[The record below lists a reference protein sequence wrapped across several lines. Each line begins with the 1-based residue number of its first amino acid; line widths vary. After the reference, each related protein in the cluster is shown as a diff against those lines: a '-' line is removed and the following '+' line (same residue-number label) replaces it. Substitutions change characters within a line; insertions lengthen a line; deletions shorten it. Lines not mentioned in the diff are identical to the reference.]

1 MKNIIEQIKE
11 NERSIK
17 KASEIYDRLL
27 ESDIVS
33 YLLDKPHLVKDAVKV
48 IGESSFTYD
57 VNREAF
63 IAMKEFYLNNK
74 AYTRFDIFK
83 ILSDTNRF
91 LGNETANILTMTP
104 MTTIELTSACQE
116 LKSLE
121 QKRIYQ
127 GLSNQISSAITNG
140 EDVATIQ
147 SIIEQGVTSV
157 QTTSQSSEIYSL
169 SDVYDNVMN
178 KLEVNAGNVK
188 FSGIDTGSRKL
199 NYALGGWQEGMI
211 VVAARPSMGKTIVGL
226 DFAKSSAKSGKRVL
240 FLSLEMPKESLMY
253 RYISS
258 EAPEYKYS
266 DIKAN
271 RITQDDVAKIRI
283 SNARELKRLPI
294 FFYDSDNRDI
304 NYLSMVL
311 TTECRKNKIDIVV
324 IDYMQLIRDNQM
336 RGQDDFS
343 QVSSVSNKIQKL
355 TRKLNIPII
364 CLSQLSRGAEG
375 RSDKR
380 PQLSDIRSS
389 GNIEQDASVVI
400 GLYRPYYYAQADAR
414 ANNLPVPDN
423 DYTLEFI
430 LLKNRDG
437 MTGGIVRYC
446 DVTTN
451 RIADEEEELFRFT
464 AIEPAYKN
472 SVLSKMEVDFD
483 NDVKI
488 DPF

>member
-1 MKNIIEQIKE
+1 MKSNNIV
-11 NERSIK
+11 
-17 KASEIYDRLL
+17 DTLL
-27 ESDIVS
+27 EEDVVS
-33 YLLDKPHLVKDAVKV
+33 YLLEHPHLVKDASKIIDSEVFIDPLMKA
-48 IGESSFTYD
+48 SFASMVD
-57 VNREAF
+57 FNIDGKGF
-63 IAMKEFYLNNK
+63 
-74 AYTRFDIFK
+74 TRYDIFR
-83 ILSDTNRF
+83 D
-91 LGNETANILTMTP
+91 
-104 MTTIELTSACQE
+104 
-116 LKSLE
+116 LKSKELE
-121 QKRIYQ
+121 LNIDASPIIKLLPKRTFD
-127 GLSNQISSAITNG
+127 LSSVCVSLRELENKRRYNDISTQLACAIKDG
-140 EDVATIQ
+140 DDVSTMQ
-147 SIIEQGVTSV
+147 SIIENGL
-157 QTTSQSSEIYSL
+157 SEIIEGTKSAEIFTL
-169 SDVYDNVMN
+169 GEVYDSVMT
-178 KLEVNAGNVK
+178 KLELNAGNVK

-226 DFAKSSAKSGKRVL
+226 DVAKSAARSVKKVL

-258 EAPEYKYS
+258 EAPEFKYS

-271 RITQDDVAKIRI
+271 RITQEDVKKIRL
-283 SNARELKRLPI
+283 SNARELKKLPI
-294 FFYDSDNRDI
+294 YFYDSDNRDI
-304 NYLSMVL
+304 NYLSMIL
-311 TTECRKNKIDIVV
+311 TGECRKNKIDLVV

-355 TRKLNIPII
+355 TRKLGIPIV

-389 GNIEQDASVVI
+389 GNIEQDASVVV
-400 GLYRPYYYAQADAR
+400 GLYRPYYYAQTEAR
-414 ANNLPVPDN
+414 ANNQPVPPM

-437 MTGGIVRYC
+437 MTGGVVRYC

-464 AIEPAYKN
+464 VAEPAYHN
-472 SVLSKMEVDFD
+472 SVINKMEVDFD
-483 NDVKI
+483 NNVTI
-488 DPF
+488 APF

>member
-1 MKNIIEQIKE
+1 MKSNNIV
-11 NERSIK
+11 
-17 KASEIYDRLL
+17 DTLL
-27 ESDIVS
+27 EEDVVS
-33 YLLDKPHLVKDAVKV
+33 YLLEHPHLVKDASKIIDPEVFIDPLMKA
-48 IGESSFTYD
+48 SFASM
-57 VNREAF
+57 V
-63 IAMKEFYLNNK
+63 EFNIDGK
-74 AYTRFDIFK
+74 GFTRYDIFR
-83 ILSDTNRF
+83 D
-91 LGNETANILTMTP
+91 
-104 MTTIELTSACQE
+104 
-116 LKSLE
+116 LKSKELE
-121 QKRIYQ
+121 LNIDASPIIKLLPKRTFDLNSVCVSLRELENKRRY
-127 GLSNQISSAITNG
+127 NDISTQLACAIKDG
-140 EDVATIQ
+140 DDVSTMQ
-147 SIIEQGVTSV
+147 SIIENGL
-157 QTTSQSSEIYSL
+157 SEIIEGTKSAEIFTL
-169 SDVYDNVMN
+169 GEVYDSVMT
-178 KLEVNAGNVK
+178 KLELNAGNVK

-211 VVAARPSMGKTIVGL
+211 VIAARPSMGKTIVGL
-226 DFAKSSAKSGKRVL
+226 DVAKSSARSGKKVL

-258 EAPEYKYS
+258 EAPEFKYS

-271 RITQDDVAKIRI
+271 RITQEDVKKIRV
-283 SNARELKRLPI
+283 SNARELKSLPI

-304 NYLSMVL
+304 NYLSMIL
-311 TTECRKNKIDIVV
+311 TGECRKNKIDLVV

-355 TRKLNIPII
+355 TRKLGIPIV

-400 GLYRPYYYAQADAR
+400 GLYRPYYYAQTEAR
-414 ANNLPVPDN
+414 ANNQPVPPM

-437 MTGGIVRYC
+437 MTGGVVRYC

-464 AIEPAYKN
+464 ITEPAYKN
-472 SVLSKMEVDFD
+472 SVINKMEVDFD
-483 NDVKI
+483 SNVTI
-488 DPF
+488 APF

>member
-1 MKNIIEQIKE
+1 MKSNNIV
-11 NERSIK
+11 
-17 KASEIYDRLL
+17 DTLL
-27 ESDIVS
+27 EEDVVS
-33 YLLDKPHLVKDAVKV
+33 YLLEHPHLVRDASKIIDSEVFIDPLMKASFASMVEFNIDSKAFTRYDIFRDLKSKESELNIDSSKV
-48 IGESSFTYD
+48 IKLLPK
-57 VNREAF
+57 RAF
-63 IAMKEFYLNNK
+63 
-74 AYTRFDIFK
+74 D
-83 ILSDTNRF
+83 
-91 LGNETANILTMTP
+91 
-104 MTTIELTSACQE
+104 LTSVCVTLRE
-116 LKSLE
+116 LE
-121 QKRIYQ
+121 NKRRYNDIATQ
-127 GLSNQISSAITNG
+127 LGCAIRDG
-140 EDVATIQ
+140 DDVATMQ
-147 SIIEQGVTSV
+147 SIIENGL
-157 QTTSQSSEIYSL
+157 SEIVEGTKSTEIFTL
-169 SDVYDNVMN
+169 SEVYDNVMD

-226 DFAKSSAKSGKRVL
+226 DFAKASAKAGKRVL

-271 RITQDDVAKIRI
+271 RITQEDVKKIRL
-283 SNARELKRLPI
+283 SNARELKQLPI
-294 FFYDSDNRDI
+294 FFYDSDNRDV
-304 NYLSMVL
+304 NYLSMIL
-311 TTECRKNKIDIVV
+311 TGECRKNKIDIVV

-355 TRKLNIPII
+355 TRKLGIPIV

-400 GLYRPYYYAQADAR
+400 GLYRPYYYAQAEAR
-414 ANNLPVPDN
+414 ANNLPVPDM

-430 LLKNRDG
+430 ILKQRDG
-437 MTGGIVRYC
+437 MVGSVIRYC

-451 RIADEEEELFRFT
+451 RIADEQDELFRFT
-464 AIEPAYKN
+464 AQEPAYKN
-472 SVLSKMEVDFD
+472 SVIASIQPDFD
-483 NDVKI
+483 ANVNI
-488 DPF
+488 APF